1 MNRMWKIGSVE
12 IENPFVLAPMAGV
25 TDLPYRVLCRE
36 QGCGL
41 VCMEMVSAK
50 ALCYQDK
57 KSIPLLQLGDGE
69 HPAAAQIFGS
79 DAGCMAEAAQIA
91 AEVSGAAVGA
101 AVFSGVSA
109 SDGRPSS
116 ETTPITAPR
125 SSAASTAQRTMRPAR
140 GRVLSAA
147 PPEWSERFAIGLLS
161 FSFFGKRDPRERVS
175 FYKTEGEG
183 KTFTPP
189 RSCNN
194 IPADRR

>member
-1 MNRMWKIGSVE
+1 MPVRYFPPEYCIRPRLSAEKPSGAQASIGK
-12 IENPFVLAPMAGV
+12 PFERTAARSAISASGERGASRSSSGSGV
-25 TDLPYRVLCRE
+25 SEGVP
-36 QGCGL
+36 
-41 VCMEMVSAK
+41 
-50 ALCYQDK
+50 
-57 KSIPLLQLGDGE
+57 
-69 HPAAAQIFGS
+69 
-79 DAGCMAEAAQIA
+79 
-91 AEVSGAAVGA
+91 EVSGAAVGA

-109 SDGRPSS
+109 PDGRPSS

-140 GRVLSAA
+140 GRVLSAV

-194 IPADRR
+194 IPADRRSQGKRPPPGSRR